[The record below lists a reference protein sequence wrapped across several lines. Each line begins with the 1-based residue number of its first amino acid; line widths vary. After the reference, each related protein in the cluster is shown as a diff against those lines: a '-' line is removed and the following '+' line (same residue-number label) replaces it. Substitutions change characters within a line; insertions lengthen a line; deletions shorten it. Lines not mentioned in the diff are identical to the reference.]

1 MSKYKNIIFDELLT
15 NENDDILV
23 ELSSK
28 SCLDAMSGNELN
40 EKNVAADDL
49 NGLAYRKFTLI
60 MKLVILGECESS
72 TPFSNT

>member
-28 SCLDAMSGNELN
+28 SCLDGMSGNEVY

-49 NGLAYRKFTLI
+49 NGLYRKFTLI
-60 MKLVILGECESS
+60 MKLVISGECESS